1 MALTAVGLLTDE
13 LITAVAKISPE
24 EKVIHLHPIYC

>member
-1 MALTAVGLLTDE
+1 MALTALGSLTDE

-24 EKVIHLHPIYC
+24 EKVIQLHSFYC